1 MKKKLGLLIVVSLAC
16 LILIVGGLIHAM
28 TPQTTTSSH
37 QPLKPQQPKLINVQS
52 RPLLRFR
59 NLKSGPR

>member
-37 QPLKPQQPKLINVQS
+37 QPLKPQQPN
-52 RPLLRFR
+52 
-59 NLKSGPR
+59 